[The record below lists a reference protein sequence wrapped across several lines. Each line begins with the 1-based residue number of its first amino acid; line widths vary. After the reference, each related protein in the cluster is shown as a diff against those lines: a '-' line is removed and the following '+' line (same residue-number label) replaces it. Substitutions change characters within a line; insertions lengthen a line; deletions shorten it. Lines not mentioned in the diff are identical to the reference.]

1 MVHPG
6 KSFESMLSS
15 YGRKS
20 GQSAKEPKRKA
31 EGPSKSSRASDAGPR
46 RGANIAMQRAIE
58 YGANHARREVIDR
71 QASQTLRRGLAVCI
85 MCVDGVPYEAVWKRW
100 ASQLESEEGVE
111 VKFFIH
117 VHHSHLCR
125 SKWVKTHAI
134 KEEFDTKWGS
144 IELVCAAT
152 ALLRAALKDTT
163 FGAQYF
169 AFASETCLPIAAA
182 TEVASE
188 LFSTGEA
195 RSWLM
200 ASNAPNDGYSKMYQ
214 FDSVSRDFPHHCVWK
229 ADQWLLLSRLHVRLV
244 LRADEE
250 VQSYMR
256 IKKAIRNE
264 PLWCLFQ
271 RCKAAD
277 EIYFPS
283 ILALCG
289 ELSEAQRIAESR
301 IVRRQLTWC
310 NWTEASGPSPLKHST
325 LTEDI
330 VRTARAQG
338 CLFARKFTPQAVPD
352 VDSWEAII
360 QRAHPKRPISLLSP
374 SEKSPPHKRRD
385 CDISSAVEPGSATCE
400 VRMTSDSAKPSN
412 TLSDA
417 TQT

>member
-1 MVHPG
+1 MASPDM
-6 KSFESMLSS
+6 SFESMLNS

-20 GQSAKEPKRKA
+20 GHSDKESKTKA
-31 EGPSKSSRASDAGPR
+31 SRPSEASRVSDADTR
-46 RGANIAMQRAIE
+46 RGASIAMQRAIE
-58 YGANHARREVIDR
+58 YGANHARREVIER
-71 QASQTLRRGLAVCI
+71 RASQSLRKGLAVCM
-85 MCVDGVPYEAVWKRW
+85 MCVDGLPYEAVWKRW
-100 ASQLESEEGVE
+100 ASQLESAEKVE

-117 VHHSHLCR
+117 VHHSQLCQ
-125 SKWVKTHAI
+125 SEWVKKHAI
-134 KEEFDTKWGS
+134 KEKFDTKWGS

-169 AFASETCLPIAAA
+169 AFASESCLPVATP

-188 LFSTGEA
+188 LFSTEEA
-195 RSWLM
+195 RSWLT
-200 ASNAPNDGYSKMYQ
+200 ASNAPNDGYSKIYQ
-214 FDSVSRDFPHHCVWK
+214 FDSVSSDFPHHCVWK

-256 IKKAIRNE
+256 LKKATRNE

-301 IVRRQLTWC
+301 IMRRQLTWC
-310 NWTEASGPSPLKHST
+310 KWTVASGPSPLQHST

-338 CLFARKFTPQAVPD
+338 CLFARKFTPHAVPN
-352 VDSWEAII
+352 VDAWETII
-360 QRAHPKRPISLLSP
+360 QRAHMQRPISLP
-374 SEKSPPHKRRD
+374 SSSEELTAHKRRH
-385 CDISSAVEPGSATCE
+385 CDISSAVEA
-400 VRMTSDSAKPSN
+400 DSASCEALQASESKVMQ
-412 TLSDA
+412 A
-417 TQT
+417 